1 MTMEKLLRSFLDNC
15 FDPAT
20 LPGALAYAVVFC
32 GMAILGARLVRAF
45 VRRSARHFSD
55 VTAVRYASQ
64 GLQVGIFLAAF
75 ILYAHLIPPLQ
86 KMGTAL
92 LAGVGVVSIVIG
104 MAAQSTLGNL
114 IAGFSLLLYHP
125 VRVGDKVQLTTPKGL
140 ETATVESLTLGYTIL
155 RGADQER
162 IFVPNSVMAGLVI
175 VRLPREPPGVAGP

>member
-1 MTMEKLLRSFLDNC
+1 MEKFWRDFLDHF

-32 GMAILGARLVRAF
+32 AIAIVCARLVRAF
-45 VRRSARHFSD
+45 VRRSTLNFLD
-55 VTAVRYASQ
+55 VTAVRYVSQ
-64 GLQVGIFLAAF
+64 ALQVGVFLLAF

-86 KMGTAL
+86 KIGTAL
-92 LAGVGVVSIVIG
+92 LAGVGVASIVIG

-125 VRVGDKVQLTTPKGL
+125 VRVGDTVQLTTPNGL

-155 RGADQER
+155 LGANQHR

-175 VRLPREPPGVAGP
+175 VRLPAKPPE